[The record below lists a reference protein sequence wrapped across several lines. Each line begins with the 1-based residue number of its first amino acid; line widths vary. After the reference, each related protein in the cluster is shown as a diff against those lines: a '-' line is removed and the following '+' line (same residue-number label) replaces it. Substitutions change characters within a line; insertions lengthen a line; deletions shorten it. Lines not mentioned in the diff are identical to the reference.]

1 MSDPA
6 IRRAAARGASR
17 MAVEE
22 AARRIRERGPL
33 PPSEFADIAN
43 TSGTPAAAARGA
55 VSAYADLQSAE
66 PELRVCSGTSCV
78 LAGAPDAAWRLAA
91 ACRTA
96 HCLGHCDASPTVL
109 LRDGRVVRA
118 RQGADAADILAA
130 SAVPAPEV
138 WSRSRERIVTA
149 RLGRGGLTD
158 LTTARAGGVYDVLL
172 RVLALP
178 PSEVLARV
186 ERSGERGRGG
196 AAFPTGLKWRSAA
209 ETQAEIRYV
218 VANGDEGDPGSFV
231 DRLLMEEDPHGILEG
246 MAICAHAVGA
256 REGIVFVRSEYP
268 RAAAAMR
275 RALEEAVGAG
285 LLGRGGASGTP
296 GFDVKV
302 VVGMGG
308 YVCGEE
314 TALISAIEGGR
325 PEVRPR
331 PPYPTEHGLYGCP
344 TVVNNVETLVAVPFI
359 VERPDDFRRL
369 GTTSSPGTKAISLG
383 HGFARPG
390 LVEVEF
396 GISLREVVEGAAGGG
411 AGGTSLTAILLGGP
425 MGSVV
430 SAAELDVPVC
440 YGAMADQG
448 IVLGHAGMLALAD
461 GTDLAALVDHWLEF
475 MAEESCGACMPCRLG
490 SHRALE
496 LWRSGRLDELRD
508 LLDAVAATSLCGFG
522 QGIPGPVR
530 ALMDLVEGSA

>member
-1 MSDPA
+1 
-6 IRRAAARGASR
+6 
-17 MAVEE
+17 
-22 AARRIRERGPL
+22 
-33 PPSEFADIAN
+33 
-43 TSGTPAAAARGA
+43 
-55 VSAYADLQSAE
+55 
-66 PELRVCSGTSCV
+66 V

-91 ACRTA
+91 VCRTA
-96 HCLGHCDASPTVL
+96 HCLGHCDASPTAL
-109 LRDGRVVRA
+109 LRNGRVVHA
-118 RQGADAADILAA
+118 RQGATAADIVAA

-158 LTTARAGGVYDVLL
+158 LATARAAGVYDVLS
-172 RVLALP
+172 RVLALR

-209 ETQAEIRYV
+209 ETQARHRYV

-275 RALEEAVGAG
+275 CALEEARAAG
-285 LLGRGGASGTP
+285 LLGRRGADGAP
-296 GFDVKV
+296 GFDVRV

-359 VERPDDFRRL
+359 VERTDDFRHL

-383 HGFARPG
+383 RGFARPG

-396 GISLREVVEGAAGGG
+396 GISLREVVEGEAGGG

-440 YGAMADQG
+440 YGAMADHG

-490 SHRALE
+490 SRRALE

-530 ALMDLVEGSA
+530 ALMDLAEGSA